1 MRHVLVTGANRGIGL
16 EMVRQLLARGERVTA
31 TARVPAAAEALGA
44 LLADH
49 PDQLAVAALDV
60 TDGSSIEGLVKR
72 LGEATSIDV
81 LVNNAGMLPRGE
93 RWGAVTA
100 QALADAHAV
109 NTAGPFL
116 LTQAVAARLAPAA
129 VVVNVSSILGS
140 LAARD
145 GFYTPSYCIAKAGLN
160 MVTRLLAAELGATG
174 KTVFSIHPGWVR
186 TDMGGPDA
194 EIAPVDAVGGILAV
208 IDAAGPG
215 HHGGFFDWQGKPVP
229 W

>member
-31 TARVPAAAEALGA
+31 TARVPTAAGA
-44 LLADH
+44 LLALADAH
-49 PDQLAVAALDV
+49 PQQLTVAALDV
-60 TDGSSIEGLVKR
+60 TDTASIAGLAEQ
-72 LGEATSIDV
+72 LGHTAPIDV

-160 MVTRLLAAELGATG
+160 MVTRLIAAELGASG

-194 EIAPVDAVGGILAV
+194 EIAPPDAVRGILAV
-208 IDAAGPG
+208 IDAAGAG

>member
-1 MRHVLVTGANRGIGL
+1 MRHVVVTGANRGIGL
-16 EMVRQLLARGERVTA
+16 ELVRQLLARGDRVTA
-31 TARVPAAAEALGA
+31 TARVPGAAESLQALAAGQRER
-44 LLADH
+44 LLIA
-49 PDQLAVAALDV
+49 PLDV
-60 TDGSSIEGLVKR
+60 TDTASIETFAAML
-72 LGEATSIDV
+72 ATAPPIDV

-93 RWGAVTA
+93 RWGAVSA

-116 LTQAVAARLAPAA
+116 LTQALAARLASAA

-160 MVTRLLAAELGATG
+160 MVTRLIAAELGAGG

-194 EIAPVDAVGGILAV
+194 EIAPADAVRGILGV
-208 IDAAGPG
+208 IDATGPG
-215 HHGGFFDWQGKPVP
+215 HHGGFFDWQGKTVP